1 MAQTLTDG
9 IRTVDNNHMIFV
21 ERMCASQDLAGTQ
34 ERVVNFN
41 DENNYVRLDDDNTVY
56 EFHYYDPHAFTH
68 QGFDWAG
75 TLGNDVTYPDESYLV
90 SGGNHPVSTSYLCR
104 R

>member
-34 ERVVNFN
+34 EQWVNFN

-56 EFHYYDPHAFTH
+56 EFHYYDPMPLPTRA
-68 QGFDWAG
+68 
-75 TLGNDVTYPDESYLV
+75 
-90 SGGNHPVSTSYLCR
+90 
-104 R
+104 